1 MKLIK
6 ALIIVQIELLWWK
19 IRCLQKRARKTQ
31 KIRYKISIYRKEYE
45 RLSLVYEVLEGYRK
59 IENTSVY

>member
-6 ALIIVQIELLWWK
+6 ALIIVQIELLWRK